1 MVGDADSGEEKH
13 MSISFADFL
22 DVLYGDAAAA
32 YTTVSVKLT
41 DGRFVCQTFSL
52 AQRAEIVA
60 YIQKHINYDIYI
72 KRASQYVRP
81 ERGSSGSAEIAYY
94 QRVITADIDI
104 RSAAHAKDALPASK
118 DDALRLLAES
128 GLPEPT
134 LIVHTGNGL
143 MPMWVLR
150 TPQWIN
156 DVAPIQAGVE
166 AQLRLTAARYGWT
179 LDNTSD
185 AARSIRVVGSYNW
198 KQRPQ
203 KKPVAVIRNS
213 DRYYDLSDLAAF
225 ARKPLLAPKRVG
237 GAATRETI
245 ETLLRYIPGDGLEYN
260 KWLAAVWAIQ
270 SALPE
275 NDAAEVLDKWTYDWE
290 KHQKP
295 DHVESGIGVLINLAR
310 ERGFEGAAPGL
321 RGGYVTSPELP
332 DPVRVNQRY
341 LDIEIDPDDQYP
353 NIVVIRSQK
362 GTGKT
367 QWLAEA
373 AKCYPRVLSV
383 GHRVSLVRQS
393 AARLN
398 LTPYY
403 EDGRW
408 ITDAPRVATTI
419 HSLDKIET
427 DAPYDLVIIDEIEQV
442 LKAIVNDRNLKSRK
456 VSAVG
461 ALMEHLRKARLIIL
475 ADADVGEA
483 TVTFIQ
489 TAFPDSPIAYVENEY
504 AHRPIDHL
512 VLLPSPEDVLQKSLE
527 WYDPNEC
534 KIALACNTRADADRA
549 ELFYRRFAPDA
560 RVLKITSETSEN
572 NNETLERIND
582 ILKDVDIFI
591 YSPSVGTGVSIDIE
605 GFALFGIARNG
616 VGVGDVDDFRQQ
628 LGRIR
633 NPLERE
639 INVYVETKRM
649 NEPTAPDAY
658 RDIAKL
664 RELEADFRV
673 SRATGTAEPAT
684 EWDRVYLD
692 LYCVVKAKTAA
703 QKNAFFDNFVGAYAA
718 EGVEVWDDRDK
729 PNLPTDRRRELA
741 KALREQREA
750 QERARAERIASAPAP
765 DEAKNE
771 DEKRD
776 AERKVELEERYGID
790 VDAELVLDD
799 ERGAYGQAQRFAAVE
814 DAEIAK
820 ALDETEATRRF
831 SADRN
836 RFALFAVWFAALLA
850 ALKLRIEEGAE
861 IAITEEFVDLVDRNR
876 LLIQAALG
884 IKVREDFRRKPMSF
898 VGALFARIGVGIEGK
913 QQRVDGGKRVRVYR
927 LVNVERARLRTA
939 GIRKRHQERSAPVYA
954 FLGTS
959 VTTRHINKR
968 KSGVVTVAAAVY

>member
-1 MVGDADSGEEKH
+1 

-22 DVLYGDAAAA
+22 DLLYGDDAAA
-32 YTTVSVKLT
+32 YTTVSVKRA
-41 DGRFVCQTFSL
+41 DGRFDCRTFSL
-52 AQRAEIVA
+52 SQRAEIV
-60 YIQKHINYDIYI
+60 KHIENHLVYDIYI
-72 KRASQYVRP
+72 KRASQYAQP
-81 ERGSSGSAEIAYY
+81 ERGSSGSAELAYY

-104 RSAAHAKDALPASK
+104 QSAAHAKNALPASK
-118 DDALRLLAES
+118 DDALKIIDES

-143 MPMWVLR
+143 MPIWALR
-150 TPQWIN
+150 APQWVN
-156 DVAPIQAGVE
+156 DVAPVQAGVE
-166 AQLRLTAARYGWT
+166 AQLRLAAARYGWT

-213 DRYYDLSDLAAF
+213 DRYYELSDFAAF
-225 ARKPLLAPKRVG
+225 ARRPLLAPRRVG

-245 ETLLRYIPGDGLEYN
+245 ETLLKYIPGDGLEYN
-260 KWLAAVWAIQ
+260 MWLAAVWAIQ
-270 SALPE
+270 SALSE
-275 NDAAEVLDKWTYDWE
+275 EDAAEVLDGWTYDWE

-295 DHVESGIGVLINLAR
+295 EGVESNIGVLINLAR
-310 ERGFEGAAPGL
+310 KYGFEGAVPGL
-321 RGGYVTSPELP
+321 RGGYVVSPELP
-332 DPVRVNQRY
+332 DAMRINQRY

-353 NIVVIRSQK
+353 NIVVIRSAK

-403 EDGRW
+403 EDGKW
-408 ITDAPRVATTI
+408 ITNAPRVATTI

-483 TVTFIQ
+483 TLTFIQ
-489 TAFPDSPIAYVENEY
+489 SAFPDQPIAYVENEY
-504 AHRPIDHL
+504 AHRAIDHL

-549 ELFYRRFAPDA
+549 ELFYRQYAPEA
-560 RVLKITSETSEN
+560 RILKITAETSEN

-591 YSPSVGTGVSIDIE
+591 YSPSVGTGVSIDVE

-639 INVYVETKRM
+639 INVYVETKKM
-649 NEPTAPDAY
+649 NEPTSPEAY
-658 RDIAKL
+658 RDLAKL

-673 SRATGTAEPAT
+673 SRASGAAEPAT

-703 QKNAFFDNFVGAYAA
+703 QKNDFFNNFVGAYAA
-718 EGVEVWDDRDK
+718 EGVEIWDDRDQ
-729 PNLPTDRRRELA
+729 PLLPRDRRRELA
-741 KALREQREA
+741 KSLRERREA

-765 DEAKNE
+765 DEAQTE
-771 DEKRD
+771 EQKRD
-776 AERKVELEERYGID
+776 AERKVELEERYGIE
-790 VDAELVLDD
+790 VDADLALDD
-799 ERGAYGQAQRFAAVE
+799 EKGAYGQAQRFAAVE

-820 ALDETEATRRF
+820 ALDEIETTRRF

-836 RFALFAVWFAALLA
+836 RFALFAIWFNALLA
-850 ALKLRIEEGAE
+850 ALRLRIEEGAE
-861 IAITEEFVDLVDRNR
+861 IAITEEFLDLVDRNR

-884 IKVREDFRRKPMSF
+884 IKARADFRAKPMSF
-898 VGALFARIGVGIEGK
+898 IGALFASIGVGIEGK
-913 QQRVDGGKRVRVYR
+913 QQRVEGGKRVRVYR
-927 LVNVERARLRTA
+927 LVNVERARLRTT
-939 GIRKRHQERSAPVYA
+939 GIRKRHQQRAAPVFE
-954 FLGTS
+954 FLGTTEQKS
-959 VTTRHINKR
+959 VTTHHLNKR
-968 KSGVVTVAAAVY
+968 KSGVVTAIA

>member
-1 MVGDADSGEEKH
+1 
-13 MSISFADFL
+13 MSISFTDYL
-22 DVLYGDAAAA
+22 DLLYGDDTAA

-41 DGRFVCQTFSL
+41 DGRFKCQTFSL
-52 AQRAEIVA
+52 SQRAEIVK
-60 YIQKHINYDIYI
+60 YIEKHLVYDIYI
-72 KRASQYVRP
+72 KRASQFVKP
-81 ERGSSGSAEIAYY
+81 DRGSSGTAEIAYY

-104 RSAAHAKDALPASK
+104 RSDAHAKDALPTSK
-118 DDALRLLAES
+118 DDALRLLVES

-134 LIVHTGNGL
+134 LVVHTGNGL

-150 TPQWIN
+150 EPRWVN
-156 DVAPIQAGVE
+156 DVAPVQSGVE
-166 AQLRLTAARYGWT
+166 AQLRIAAARYGWT

-185 AARSIRVVGSYNW
+185 AARSIRVIGSYNW

-203 KKPVAVIRNS
+203 KKPVTIIRNS
-213 DRYYDLSDLAAF
+213 DRYYDLSDFATF
-225 ARKPLLAPKRVG
+225 ARKPLLTPKRVG

-245 ETLLRYIPGDGLEYN
+245 ETLLKHIPGDGLEYN
-260 KWLAAVWAIQ
+260 MWLAAVWAIQ

-275 NDAAEVLDKWTYDWE
+275 DVATEVLDGWTYDWE
-290 KHQKP
+290 KHRKP
-295 DHVESGIGVLINLAR
+295 DHVESGIGVLVNLAR
-310 ERGFEGAAPGL
+310 QYGFEGTIPGL
-321 RGGYVTSPELP
+321 RGGYVVSPELP
-332 DPVRVNQRY
+332 DAMRINQRY
-341 LDIEIDPDDQYP
+341 LDLEIEPDDQYP
-353 NIVVIRSQK
+353 NIVVIRSAK

-373 AKCYPRVLSV
+373 AKCYNRVLSV

-403 EDGRW
+403 EDGKW
-408 ITDAPRVATTI
+408 ITNAPRVATTI

-483 TVTFIQ
+483 TLTFIQ
-489 TAFPDSPIAYVENEY
+489 SAFPDQPIAYVENEY
-504 AHRPIDHL
+504 AHRAIDHL

-527 WYDPNEC
+527 WYETNAW

-549 ELFYRRFAPDA
+549 ELFYRRFLPDA
-560 RVLKITSETSEN
+560 RILKITSETSEN
-572 NNETLERIND
+572 NNETLERINA
-582 ILKDVDIFI
+582 ILRDVDVFI
-591 YSPSVGTGVSIDIE
+591 YSPSVGTGVSIDVG

-633 NPLERE
+633 NPFERE

-649 NEPTAPDAY
+649 NEPTSPEAY
-658 RDIAKL
+658 RDLAKL
-664 RELEADFRV
+664 RELEEDFRI
-673 SRATGTAEPAT
+673 SRASGAAEPAT

-741 KALREQREA
+741 KSLREQREA
-750 QERARAERIASAPAP
+750 QERARAERIAAAPTP
-765 DEAKNE
+765 DEAKTE
-771 DEKRD
+771 EEKRD

-790 VDAELVLDD
+790 VDADLVLDD

-820 ALDETEATRRF
+820 ALDETERTRRF

-836 RFALFAVWFAALLA
+836 LFALFAFWFNTLLTALR
-850 ALKLRIEEGAE
+850 LRIEEGAE
-861 IAITEEFVDLVDRNR
+861 IVITEEFLDLVDRNR

-884 IKVREDFRRKPMSF
+884 IKVRADFRQKPMSF
-898 VGALFARIGVGIEGK
+898 VSALFARIGVGIEGK
-913 QQRVDGGKRVRVYR
+913 QQRVEGGKRTRVYR
-927 LVNVERARLRTA
+927 LVNVDRARARAT
-939 GIRKRHQERSAPVYA
+939 GIRKRHQERNTPVFE
-954 FLGTS
+954 FLGSSQQTA

-968 KSGVVTVAAAVY
+968 KTAAVTAATAAH

>member
-1 MVGDADSGEEKH
+1 
-13 MSISFADFL
+13 MSISFTDYL
-22 DVLYGDAAAA
+22 DLLYGDDAAA

-41 DGRFVCQTFSL
+41 DGRFKCQTFSL
-52 AQRAEIVA
+52 SQRAEIV
-60 YIQKHINYDIYI
+60 KHIERHLAYDIYI
-72 KRASQYVRP
+72 KRASQNKIP
-81 ERGSSGSAEIAYY
+81 DPGSSGSAKLAHL

-104 RSAAHAKDALPASK
+104 QSAAHKAQTLPASK
-118 DDALRLLAES
+118 DDALKLLAES

-134 LIVHTGNGL
+134 LVVHTGNGL

-150 TPQWIN
+150 EPQWVN
-156 DVAPIQAGVE
+156 YVAPIQAGVE
-166 AQLRLTAARYGWT
+166 AQLRIAAARYGWT

-185 AARSIRVVGSYNW
+185 AARSIRVIGSYNW

-203 KKPVAVIRNS
+203 KKPVTIIRNS
-213 DRYYDLSDLAAF
+213 DRYYDLSDFATF
-225 ARKPLLAPKRVG
+225 ARKPLLTPKRVG

-245 ETLLRYIPGDGLEYN
+245 ETLLKHIPGDGLEYN
-260 KWLAAVWAIQ
+260 MWLAAVWAIQ

-275 NDAAEVLDKWTYDWE
+275 DVVTEVLDGWTYDWE
-290 KHQKP
+290 KHRKP
-295 DHVESGIGVLINLAR
+295 DHVESGIGVLVNLAR
-310 ERGFEGAAPGL
+310 QYGFEGTIPGL

-332 DPVRVNQRY
+332 DAMRINQRY

-353 NIVVIRSQK
+353 NIVVIRSAK

-403 EDGRW
+403 EDGKW
-408 ITDAPRVATTI
+408 ITNAPRVATTI

-427 DAPYDLVIIDEIEQV
+427 DAPYDLVIVDEIEQV

-475 ADADVGEA
+475 TDADVGEA
-483 TVTFIQ
+483 TLTFINA
-489 TAFPDSPIAYVENEY
+489 AFPDQPIAYVENEY
-504 AHRPIDHL
+504 AHRAIDHL
-512 VLLPSPEDVLQKSLE
+512 VLLSSDMDVLQKSLE
-527 WYDPNEC
+527 WYETNAW

-549 ELFYRRFAPDA
+549 ELFYRQYAPDA
-560 RVLKITSETSEN
+560 RILKITSETSEN

-582 ILKDVDIFI
+582 ILRDVDVFI
-591 YSPSVGTGVSIDIE
+591 YSPSVGTGVSIDVG

-649 NEPTAPDAY
+649 NEPTSPEAY
-658 RDIAKL
+658 RDLAKL
-664 RELEADFRV
+664 RELEDDFRI
-673 SRATGTAEPAT
+673 SRANGAPEPAT

-703 QKNAFFDNFVGAYAA
+703 QKNNFFENFTGAYAA

-741 KALREQREA
+741 KSLREQREA
-750 QERARAERIASAPAP
+750 QERARAERIANAPAP
-765 DEAKNE
+765 DDAKTDE
-771 DEKRD
+771 EKRD

-790 VDAELVLDD
+790 VDADLVLDD
-799 ERGAYGQAQRFAAVE
+799 ERGAYGAAQRFAAVE

-820 ALDETEATRRF
+820 ALDEIETTRRF

-836 RFALFAVWFAALLA
+836 RFALFAIWFNALIT
-850 ALKLRIEEGAE
+850 ALRLRIEEGAE
-861 IAITEEFVDLVDRNR
+861 IAITEEFLDLVERNR
-876 LLIQAALG
+876 LLIHAALG
-884 IKVREDFRRKPMSF
+884 IKVREDFRQKPMSF
-898 VGALFARIGVGIEGK
+898 VGALFRRIGIDIEGK

-927 LVNVERARLRTA
+927 LVNVDRARLRTT
-939 GIRKRHQERSAPVYA
+939 GIRKRHADRAAPVYE
-954 FLGTS
+954 FLGTA
-959 VTTRHINKR
+959 VTTHHRNKR
-968 KSGVVTVAAAVY
+968 KAGVVTAATAVH